1 MQKQTT
7 KKSSSVTISFHL
19 LCQYLK
25 VSLFQF
31 SSVQSLDHV
40 WLFATPWTAE
50 CEAFLSFT
58 NSCSLLRLM
67 SIKSVTPPNHLI
79 LCHSLLLSPSIFPSI
94 RVFSNDSVLR
104 IRWPEYWQWIF
115 MTDFLYDWL
124 VWSPC
129 SPRDSQESSPTPQFK
144 NINSSALSFLY
155 SPTLTSIHDYLKNH
169 SCDYMDLCWPSNI
182 SAF

>member
-19 LCQYLK
+19 LCQYSK
-25 VSLFQF
+25 VSLSVQF
-31 SSVQSLDHV
+31 SS
-40 WLFATPWTAE
+40 
-50 CEAFLSFT
+50 FT
-58 NSCSLLRLM
+58 RSCLTLCNPMDCRMRGFPVLHHSCSLLRLM

-94 RVFSNDSVLR
+94 RVFSNDSVLP

-155 SPTLTSIHDYLKNH
+155 SPPLTSIHDYLKNH
-169 SCDYMDLCWPSNI
+169 SCD
-182 SAF
+182 